1 MTSQF
6 GRHSLPELPD
16 VMYDNPGIDAET
28 SAGASAQAVYGG
40 RVSGVYVIPGFST
53 VVIVNHGNYY
63 TVYGN
68 IASPS
73 VKVGD
78 VVKQGQAI
86 GKLAPSED
94 DPSHSS
100 IHFEVW
106 KNRDKFNPLDW
117 IR

>member
-1 MTSQF
+1 M
-6 GRHSLPELPD
+6 
-16 VMYDNPGIDAET
+16 VPG
-28 SAGASAQAVYGG
+28 YN
-40 RVSGVYVIPGFST
+40 T

-68 IASPS
+68 IQGAA

-78 VVKQGQAI
+78 AVKQGQNL
-86 GKLAPSED
+86 GRLAADED
-94 DPSHSS
+94 EPGFST

-106 KNRDKFNPLDW
+106 HNRDKMNPAEW

>member
-1 MTSQF
+1 M
-6 GRHSLPELPD
+6 
-16 VMYDNPGIDAET
+16 
-28 SAGASAQAVYGG
+28 
-40 RVSGVYVIPGFST
+40 IPGFST

-68 IASPS
+68 IASAS

-78 VVKQGQAI
+78 VVKQGQAV
-86 GKLAPSED
+86 GRVDTSED
-94 DPSHSS
+94 NPSYGA

-106 KNRDKFNPLDW
+106 KNREKLDPASW

>member
-1 MTSQF
+1 
-6 GRHSLPELPD
+6 
-16 VMYDNPGIDAET
+16 MYDNPGIDAET

-40 RVSGVYVIPGFST
+40 KVSGVYVIPGFST
-53 VVIVNHGNYY
+53 VVIVNHGSYY

-78 VVKQGQAI
+78 VVKQGQAL
-86 GKLAPSED
+86 GKLAAAED
-94 DPSHSS
+94 DSSHSS

-106 KNRDKFNPLDW
+106 KNRDKLNPLEW

>member
-1 MTSQF
+1 MTIRESM
-6 GRHSLPELPD
+6 PK
-16 VMYDNPGIDAET
+16 T
-28 SAGASAQAVYGG
+28 SAGASAQAVWRTRFRSIRYS
-40 RVSGVYVIPGFST
+40 RLST

-78 VVKQGQAI
+78 VVNRGQAV

-94 DPSHSS
+94 DPLILPYISRSGKTATSS
-100 IHFEVW
+100 TPSTGSDNLLRHHDNHLKIY
-106 KNRDKFNPLDW
+106 P
-117 IR
+117 